1 MIGPDIS
8 HYRVIEKLG
17 DGGMGV
23 IYKAEDTELGRFV
36 ALKFLPDDVAN
47 DPRVLERFRR
57 EARAASALNHP
68 NICTIYEIGRH
79 EGQFFIAMEYLQGVT
94 LRQWI
99 AGKALEAETTLSLAI
114 EIADALNAAH
124 ARGVIHRDIKPANIF
139 VTEQGH
145 AKILDFGLAKLTPT
159 SPRVA
164 QRSAVMADGTA
175 GSNGTDLTS
184 SGAVLG
190 TVAYMSPEQV
200 RGKEL
205 DARSD
210 IFSFGAVL
218 YEMATGTVPFRGG
231 TSGVIFDSILNR
243 MPAAPVRVNPDVCPE
258 MERIIDKALEK
269 DRDIRYQHAADL
281 LSDLKRLKR
290 KTESAKILHSESF
303 AGTKLKNHHKLLV
316 VSVCIAV
323 VVLALGAAWCLRL
336 TRTSEIDSIAVI
348 PFSNVAGDVQTDY
361 LSDGMTESLIDSLA
375 HLRQL
380 KVKSR
385 HSVFRYKG
393 KDIDVHEIGRSLRVS
408 ALVMGRIVQR
418 GDTINVSAEL
428 VDVDDGTELWGQHYT
443 RKCVDLISLQQ
454 EIAGDLAAK
463 IRASLSGS
471 EKQQVVRQGTQNPEA
486 FDLYLKGRYY
496 WNKRTASDVRTSI
509 SYFDQAIAIDPS
521 YALAYS
527 GLADAYSALPYY
539 GGNPTENYPKSNI
552 AARKALLLDPSL
564 AHPHAVLGSNE
575 IEYNW
580 DFAAGQAEY
589 KKAFELDPDDVTAH
603 RWYAEDIRW
612 IAGREEE
619 ALSEANRAFLLDPLS
634 PINAVAVGT
643 IYNTARRFDEAIVVC
658 RKLANDNPAFPGAHL
673 CLASAYWGKGNYSK
687 VVNEFIAYSHV
698 SGDKK
703 ASDFASALEEGYR
716 SDRWHGALKKAL
728 EIRLAQRKSGYSSP
742 YEIATLCASLGD
754 KEEAFKWLDAAY
766 QEHDMGMLSLNTDFL
781 LDSLRADPR
790 LSKLVRKVGLPQ

>member
-99 AGKALEAETTLSLAI
+99 AGKALEAEPTLSLAI

-124 ARGVIHRDIKPANIF
+124 ARGVIHRDIKPGNIF

-145 AKILDFGLAKLTPT
+145 AKILDFGLAKLAPT
-159 SPRVA
+159 NARIA
-164 QRSAVMADGTA
+164 ERTAVMADGTA
-175 GSNGTDLTS
+175 GSSATALTS

-218 YEMATGTVPFRGG
+218 YEMATGTVPFRGD

-243 MPAAPVRVNPDVCPE
+243 PPASPARVNPDVCPE

-269 DRDIRYQHAADL
+269 DRDVRYQHAADL

-290 KTESAKILHSESF
+290 ETESARILLTESF
-303 AGTKLKNHHKLLV
+303 AGQKLKSHHKLLV
-316 VSVCIAV
+316 VSVCVAV
-323 VVLALGAAWCLRL
+323 VVLALGAAWCLRPG
-336 TRTSEIDSIAVI
+336 RTSEIDSIAVI
-348 PFSNVAGDVQTDY
+348 PFSNLGGNARTDY

-375 HLRQL
+375 HLPQL

-385 HSVFRYKG
+385 ESVFRYKG
-393 KDIDVHEIGRSLRVS
+393 KDIDVHQIGRDLRVS
-408 ALVMGRIVQR
+408 ALVMGRVVQR
-418 GDTINVSAEL
+418 GDTIDVSAEL
-428 VDVDDGTELWGQHYT
+428 VDVDDGTEVWGQHYS
-443 RKCVDLISLQQ
+443 RKCVDIISLQQ
-454 EIAGDLAAK
+454 EIAGELAVK
-463 IRASLSGS
+463 IRTSLSGS
-471 EKQQVVRQGTQNPEA
+471 EKQQIVRQGTQNPEA
-486 FDLYLKGRYY
+486 LELYLKGRYY
-496 WNKRTASDVRTSI
+496 WNKRTASDITTSI
-509 SYFDQAIAIDPS
+509 SYFNQAIAIDPS

-527 GLADAYSALPYY
+527 GLADDYSVLSNY
-539 GGNPTENYPKSNI
+539 GGNPVETYPKSNA
-552 AARKALLLDPSL
+552 AARKALELDPSL
-564 AHPHAVLGSNE
+564 AHPHAVLGSNKM
-575 IEYNW
+575 EYEW
-580 DFAAGQAEY
+580 DFAGGETEY
-589 KKAFELDPDDVTAH
+589 KKAFELDPNDVTAH
-603 RWYAEDIRW
+603 HWYAQDINW
-612 IAGREEE
+612 IGGRDQE
-619 ALSEANRAFLLDPLS
+619 ALSEANRAFELDPVS
-634 PINAVAVGT
+634 PINAVTLGT
-643 IYNTARRFDEAIVVC
+643 VHNTGRRYDDAIAVC
-658 RKLANDNPAFPGAHL
+658 RKLASENPTFPGAHL
-673 CLASAYWGKGNYSK
+673 CLAQAYWGKGIYSK
-687 VVNEFIAYSHV
+687 VISEFIVYSRL
-698 SGDKK
+698 SDDQK
-703 ASDFASALEEGYR
+703 ASDFASALGEGYR
-716 SDRWHGALKKAL
+716 SAGWKGALRKAL
-728 EIRLAQRKSGYSSP
+728 EIRLAQRKSGYLSS

-766 QEHDMGMLSLNTDFL
+766 REHDLGLLSLNTDFL

-790 LSKLVRKVGLPQ
+790 LTKLVRKVGLPQ